1 MGMISKEDQQVNI
14 MIEAASKYRK
24 KTILITGSSGFIGS
38 SLARAFFDID
48 CRLLLLDI
56 NGRIDVPGNI
66 NSSVKFIK
74 GDVTGEGAW
83 RGLLRGVDFVF
94 HLAALEYNRL
104 NFDIY
109 KDLSINA
116 LAVVSLLETC
126 RKNKYKAKIIF
137 SSSANL
143 FGLANSLPLNEESQT
158 DPVSLWSAHKLMAEN
173 YLKIYMA
180 KYGIGAAILRL
191 TNVYGPAYNGKALC
205 NVVINKAIAD
215 ALAGKDLYL
224 YRNRECQRDYLYID
238 DVVRGFLLA
247 GILDGEPPEKGYYV
261 IGSKEGLAIS
271 EVWKIIANEVEK
283 QIRRKVKVRI
293 NRRIALGHFDY
304 RNFIADS
311 RLFSRTTGWEPLTKL
326 RNGISSTVASMV
338 SSGDNY
344 GSKE

>member
-1 MGMISKEDQQVNI
+1 MISKEDQQVNI
-14 MIEAASKYRK
+14 IIKAASKYRK

-56 NGRIDVPGNI
+56 NGRIDVPKNI
-66 NSSVKFIK
+66 ISSVKLIK
-74 GDVTGEGAW
+74 MDVTRESTW
-83 RGLLRGVDFVF
+83 KDLLRGVDFVF
-94 HLAALEYNRL
+94 HLAALEYNCS

-116 LAVVSLLETC
+116 LAVISLLEAC

-143 FGLANSLPLNEESQT
+143 FGLANSLPLNEKSQT
-158 DPVSLWSAHKLMAEN
+158 DPISLWSAHKLMAEN

-180 KYGIGAAILRL
+180 KYGICAVILRL
-191 TNVYGPAYNGKALC
+191 TNVYGPAYNRKALC
-205 NVVINKAIAD
+205 NVVINKVIAN
-215 ALAGKDLYL
+215 ALAGDDLYL
-224 YRNRECQRDYLYID
+224 YRNSECQRDYLYID

-247 GILDGEPPEKGYYV
+247 GIFDGEPPEKGYYL
-261 IGSKEGLAIS
+261 IGSGEGLTIS
-271 EVWKIIANEVEK
+271 EVWKIIASEVEK
-283 QIRRKVKVRI
+283 QMGTKVKVRA
-293 NRRIALGHFDY
+293 NHRIALEPFDY

-311 RLFSRTTGWEPLTKL
+311 RLFSRTTGWESLTKL
-326 RNGISSTVASMV
+326 KNGIRSTVASMV
-338 SSGDNY
+338 SFGRNY